1 MPTNQQLLSKESAVV
16 TLKKNLDIPM
26 AVSDAEAFLVDT
38 INTASTLPKL
48 APIYRDVAAGNLDA
62 LSVGRRKLRQAGK
75 DDTATGTDSIANR
88 KIPYAVRKVKWD
100 EWLQNDD
107 VFYSVSARGDNVEEK
122 AINMIQQQFGVDLQD
137 LIFNGD
143 TAAVILDSDGVT
155 EIPDPFLS
163 IVDGFVKKMKQST
176 YKTDLATAEPTI
188 LDFINHIQLLPERY
202 KSFSDVTWFIT
213 QRTNDKLVALIANRQ
228 TGFGDAVLQDG
239 KITRLGGYPVE
250 VVAEMQSG
258 FAALTPK
265 GNLKP
270 VFTRQ
275 LRYIR
280 TADGATAA
288 AKDATY
294 HVLYSYLDAIVREV
308 PAVAYMSGDKL

>member
-1 MPTNQQLLSKESAVV
+1 MATNQQILTKEATVA
-16 TLKKNLDIPM
+16 TIKKNLDIPM
-26 AVSDAEAFLVDT
+26 AVSDAQAFLIDT

-48 APIYRDVAAGNLDA
+48 DPIYRDVAAGKIDA
-62 LSVGRRKLRQAGK
+62 LSVGRRKIREAGK
-75 DDTATGTDSIANR
+75 EDIPTGTGAIVPR
-88 KIPYAVRKVKWD
+88 QIPYSVHKVKWD

-107 VFYSVSARGDNVEEK
+107 VFYSVQSRSDNVEQK
-122 AINMIQQQFGVDLQD
+122 VISMIQQQFGVDLQD

-143 TAAVILDSDGVT
+143 AEATLADGVT
-155 EIPDPFLS
+155 PDPFLS
-163 IVDGFVKKMKQST
+163 ILDGFVKKMKAST
-176 YKTDLATAEPTI
+176 NKTALGTAEPTI
-188 LDFINHIQLLPERY
+188 LDFVNHIQLLPERY
-202 KSFSDVTWFIT
+202 KSFSDIAWFIT
-213 QRTNDKLVALIANRQ
+213 QKTNDKLVAMIASRQ

-239 KITRLGGYPVE
+239 KITRLAGYPVE
-250 VVAEMQSG
+250 VVAEMQNG
-258 FAALTPK
+258 FAALTPR

-294 HVLYSYLDAIVREV
+294 HVLYAYLDAVVREID
-308 PAVAYMSGDKL
+308 AVAYMTGDKL

>member
-1 MPTNQQLLSKESAVV
+1 MNNQTILTKEATVA
-16 TLKKNLDIPM
+16 TIKKNLDIPM

-38 INTASTLPKL
+38 INNASTLPKL
-48 APIYRDVAAGNLDA
+48 APLFRDVAAGNIDA
-62 LSVGRRKLRQAGK
+62 LSVGRRKIREAGK
-75 DDTATGTDSIANR
+75 TDTPTGTGAIVNR
-88 KIPYAVRKVKWD
+88 QIPYAVHKVKWD

-107 VFYSVSARGDNVEEK
+107 VFYSMSARGDDVEAK
-122 AINMIQQQFGVDLQD
+122 VVSMIQQQFAVDLQD

-143 TAAVILDSDGVT
+143 TTATTDGT
-155 EIPDPFLS
+155 TPDPFLS
-163 IVDGFVKKMKQST
+163 ILDGFVKKMKTST
-176 YKTDLATAEPTI
+176 NKTDLTTNEPTI
-188 LDFINHIQLLPERY
+188 LDFVNHIQLLPEKY
-202 KSFSDVTWFIT
+202 KSFPDVSWFIT
-213 QRTNDKLVALIANRQ
+213 QKTNDKLVALVANRQ

-239 KITRLGGYPVE
+239 KITRIAGYPVE
-250 VVAEMQSG
+250 VVAELQSG

-265 GNLKP
+265 SNLKP

-294 HVLYSYLDAIVREV
+294 HVLYGYLDAVVREV
-308 PAVAYMSGDKL
+308 PAVAWMTGSKL

>member
-1 MPTNQQLLSKESAVV
+1 MPISNQEILNKESTIA
-16 TLKKNLDIPM
+16 TIKKNLDIPM

-48 APIYRDVAAGNLDA
+48 APIYRDVAAGNIDA
-62 LSVGRRKLRQAGK
+62 LSVGRRKLRQAGTN
-75 DDTATGTDSIANR
+75 DTPDGTGSITNR

-122 AINMIQQQFGVDLQD
+122 TINMIQQQFGVDLQD
-137 LIFNGD
+137 LVFNGD
-143 TAAVILDSDGVT
+143 TEAKLEDGLT
-155 EIPDPFLS
+155 ADPFLS

-176 YKTDLATAEPTI
+176 SKTDLATNEPTI
-188 LDFINHIQLLPERY
+188 LDFVNHIQLLPERF
-202 KSFSDVTWFIT
+202 KSFSDIAWFIT
-213 QRTNDKLVALIANRQ
+213 QKTNDKLVSLVSQRQ

-239 KITRLGGYPVE
+239 KITRLAGYPVE
-250 VVAEMQSG
+250 VVAEMQGG
-258 FAALTPK
+258 FAALTPRS
-265 GNLKP
+265 NLKP
-270 VFTRQ
+270 IFTRQ

-280 TADGATAA
+280 TGDGATAA

-308 PAVAYMSGDKL
+308 PAVAYMTGDKL

>member
-1 MPTNQQLLSKESAVV
+1 MTTNQQILSKEAAVA
-16 TLKKNLDIPM
+16 TIKKNLDIPM
-26 AVSDAEAFLVDT
+26 ATGDAEAFLVDT

-48 APIYRDVAAGNLDA
+48 QPLYRNIAAGNIDA
-62 LSVGRRKLRQAGK
+62 LSVGRRKLREAGV
-75 DDTATGTDSIANR
+75 DDNPTGTGSINSR

-107 VFYSVSARGDNVEEK
+107 LFYAMAARGDDVESK
-122 AINMIQQQFGVDLQD
+122 AISMIQQQFGVDLQD

-143 TAAVILDSDGVT
+143 TAAESAPGV
-155 EIPDPFLS
+155 PDPFLS
-163 IVDGFVKKMKQST
+163 ILDGFVKKMKAST
-176 YKTDLATAEPTI
+176 HKTDLAANEPTI
-188 LDFINHIQLLPERY
+188 MDFVNHIQLLPERF
-202 KSFSDVTWFIT
+202 KSFSDVSWFIT
-213 QRTNDKLVALIANRQ
+213 QKTNDKLVAMISNRQ
-228 TGFGDAVLQDG
+228 TGFGDAVLQEG
-239 KITRLGGYPVE
+239 KITRLAGYPVE

-265 GNLKP
+265 SNLKP

-294 HVLYSYLDAIVREV
+294 HVLYAYLDAVVREV
-308 PAVAYMSGDKL
+308 DAVAYMTGDKL

>member
-1 MPTNQQLLSKESAVV
+1 MKTNQQIINKESEIASI
-16 TLKKNLDIPM
+16 KKNLDIPM
-26 AVSDAEAFLVDT
+26 AVKDAEAFLVDT
-38 INTASTLPKL
+38 INNATTLSKL
-48 APIYRDVAAGNLDA
+48 SPIYRDVAAGNLDV

-75 DDTATGTDSIANR
+75 DDKPEGVGSIGNR
-88 KIPYAVRKVKWD
+88 KIPYAVRKVRWD

-107 VFYSVSARGDNVEEK
+107 VFYSQAARGDNAEQKV
-122 AINMIQQQFGVDLQD
+122 IDMIQKQFAVDLQD

-143 TAAVILDSDGVT
+143 TEATEDADFLGILD
-155 EIPDPFLS
+155 
-163 IVDGFVKKMKQST
+163 GFIKKMKESEN
-176 YKTDLATAEPTI
+176 KTDLADKDLTI
-188 LDFINHIQLLPERY
+188 LDFVNHIQVLPERY
-202 KSFSDVTWFIT
+202 KSHTDITWFIT
-213 QRTNDKLVALIANRQ
+213 QGTNDRLVSLVSERQ

-239 KITRLGGYPVE
+239 KITRLAGYPTE
-250 VVAEMQSG
+250 IVAEMQSG

-265 GNLKP
+265 ANLKP

-294 HVLYSYLDAIVREV
+294 HVLYAYLDAIVREV
-308 PAVAYMSGDKL
+308 PAVAWMTGDNL

>member
-1 MPTNQQLLSKESAVV
+1 MPMSNQTILNKESTVASI
-16 TLKKNLDIPM
+16 KKNLDIPM
-26 AVSDAEAFLVDT
+26 AISDAEAFLVDT
-38 INTASTLPKL
+38 INMASTLPKL
-48 APIYRDVAAGNLDA
+48 LPIYRNVAAGNLDA
-62 LSVGRRKLRQAGK
+62 LSVGRRRIRQAGK
-75 DDTATGTDSIANR
+75 DDLPTGTGSITSR
-88 KIPYAVRKVKWD
+88 KIPYAVKKLKWD

-107 VFYSVSARGDNVEEK
+107 VFYSVSARGDNAEQK
-122 AINMIQQQFGVDLQD
+122 IISMIQQQFAVDLQD

-143 TAAVILDSDGVT
+143 VDAEEPLST
-155 EIPDPFLS
+155 PDPFLS
-163 IVDGFVKKMKQST
+163 ILDGFVKKMKAST
-176 YKTDLATAEPTI
+176 YKTELVAAEPTI
-188 LDFINHIQLLPERY
+188 MDFVHHIQLLPERF

-213 QRTNDKLVALIANRQ
+213 QKTNDKLVALISNRQ

-239 KITRLGGYPVE
+239 KITRLAGYPVE

-265 GNLKP
+265 SNLKP

-294 HVLYSYLDAIVREV
+294 HVLYSYLDAVVREV
-308 PAVAYMSGDKL
+308 EAVAYMTGEKL

>member
-1 MPTNQQLLSKESAVV
+1 MPMSNQTILNKESTVASI
-16 TLKKNLDIPM
+16 KKNLDIPM
-26 AVSDAEAFLVDT
+26 AISDAEAFLVDT
-38 INTASTLPKL
+38 INMASTLPKL
-48 APIYRDVAAGNLDA
+48 LPIYRNVAAGNLDA
-62 LSVGRRKLRQAGK
+62 LSVGRRRIRQAGK
-75 DDTATGTDSIANR
+75 DDLPTGTGSIASR
-88 KIPYAVRKVKWD
+88 KIPYAVKKLKWD

-107 VFYSVSARGDNVEEK
+107 VFYSVSARGDNAEQK
-122 AINMIQQQFGVDLQD
+122 IISMIQQQFAVDLQD

-143 TAAVILDSDGVT
+143 VDAEEPLST
-155 EIPDPFLS
+155 PDPFLS
-163 IVDGFVKKMKQST
+163 ILDGFVKKMKAST
-176 YKTDLATAEPTI
+176 YKTELVAAEPTI
-188 LDFINHIQLLPERY
+188 MDFVHHIQLLPERF

-213 QRTNDKLVALIANRQ
+213 QKTNDKLVALISNRQ

-239 KITRLGGYPVE
+239 KITRLAGYPVE

-265 GNLKP
+265 SNLKP

-294 HVLYSYLDAIVREV
+294 HVLYSYLDAVVREV
-308 PAVAYMSGDKL
+308 EAVAYMTGEKL

>member
-1 MPTNQQLLSKESAVV
+1 MSNQTILNKESTVASI
-16 TLKKNLDIPM
+16 KKNLDIPM
-26 AVSDAEAFLVDT
+26 AISDAEAFLVDT
-38 INTASTLPKL
+38 INMASTLPKL
-48 APIYRDVAAGNLDA
+48 LPIYRNVAAGNLDA
-62 LSVGRRKLRQAGK
+62 LSVGRRRIRQAGK
-75 DDTATGTDSIANR
+75 DDLPTGTGSIASR
-88 KIPYAVRKVKWD
+88 KIPYAVKKLKWD

-107 VFYSVSARGDNVEEK
+107 VFYSVSARGDNAEQK
-122 AINMIQQQFGVDLQD
+122 IISMIQQQFAVDLQD

-143 TAAVILDSDGVT
+143 VDAEEPLST
-155 EIPDPFLS
+155 PDPFLS
-163 IVDGFVKKMKQST
+163 ILDGFVKKMKAST
-176 YKTDLATAEPTI
+176 YKTELVAAEPTI
-188 LDFINHIQLLPERY
+188 MDFVHHIQLLPERF

-213 QRTNDKLVALIANRQ
+213 QKTNDKLVALISNRQ

-239 KITRLGGYPVE
+239 KITRLAGYPVE
-250 VVAEMQSG
+250 VVAEMQGG

-265 GNLKP
+265 SNLKP

-294 HVLYSYLDAIVREV
+294 HVLYSYLDAVVREV
-308 PAVAYMSGDKL
+308 EAVAYMTGEKL

>member
-1 MPTNQQLLSKESAVV
+1 MPIKTNQQIINKEAAIASI
-16 TLKKNLDIPM
+16 KKNLDIPM
-26 AVSDAEAFLVDT
+26 AVKDAEAFLVDT
-38 INTASTLPKL
+38 INNATTLPSL
-48 APIYRDVAAGNLDA
+48 SPIYRDVAAGNIDA

-75 DDTATGTDSIANR
+75 NDEPTGTGSISNR
-88 KIPYAVRKVKWD
+88 QIPYSVRKVRWD

-107 VFYSVSARGDNVEEK
+107 VFYSQTARGDNAEQKVVD
-122 AINMIQQQFGVDLQD
+122 MIQQQFAVDLQD

-143 TAAVILDSDGVT
+143 LEAKVGDEPEA
-155 EIPDPFLS
+155 EADPFLS
-163 IVDGFVKKMKQST
+163 ILDGFVKKMKESGN
-176 YKTDLATAEPTI
+176 KTDLADQALKIT
-188 LDFINHIQLLPERY
+188 DFVNHIQVLPERF
-202 KSFSDVTWFIT
+202 KSHTDITWFFT
-213 QRTNDKLVALIANRQ
+213 QATNDRLVSLVSERT

-239 KITRLGGYPVE
+239 KITRLAGYPVE
-250 VVAEMQSG
+250 VVAEMQGG

-265 GNLKP
+265 SNLKP

-294 HVLYSYLDAIVREV
+294 HVLYAYLDAIVREID
-308 PAVAYMSGDKL
+308 AVAWMTGDNL

>member
-1 MPTNQQLLSKESAVV
+1 MPINNQQIISKESTVA
-16 TLKKNLDIPM
+16 TIKKNLDIPM

-38 INTASTLPKL
+38 INSASTLPKL

-62 LSVGRRKLRQAGK
+62 LSVGRRRIRQAGK
-75 DDTATGTDSIANR
+75 EDLPTGTDSISSR
-88 KIPYAVRKVKWD
+88 KIPYAVKKLKWD

-107 VFYSVSARGDNVEEK
+107 VFYSVSARGDNAETK
-122 AINMIQQQFGVDLQD
+122 IISMIQEQFAVDLQD

-143 TAAVILDSDGVT
+143 TAAEEPVGT
-155 EIPDPFLS
+155 PDPFLS
-163 IVDGFVKKMKQST
+163 ILDGFVKKMKTST
-176 YKTDLATAEPTI
+176 NKTDLATAEPTI
-188 LDFINHIQLLPERY
+188 MDFVNHIQLLPERF

-213 QRTNDKLVALIANRQ
+213 QKTNDKLVALIANRT
-228 TGFGDAVLQDG
+228 TGFGDAVLQEG
-239 KITRLGGYPVE
+239 KITRLAGYPVE
-250 VVAEMQSG
+250 VVAEMQGG

-265 GNLKP
+265 ANLKP

-308 PAVAYMSGDKL
+308 DAVAYMTGDKL

>member
-1 MPTNQQLLSKESAVV
+1 MKTNKQIINKEAAIASI
-16 TLKKNLDIPM
+16 KKNLDIPM
-26 AVSDAEAFLVDT
+26 AVKDAEAFLVDT
-38 INTASTLPKL
+38 INNATTLPSL
-48 APIYRDVAAGNLDA
+48 SPIYRDVPAGNIDA

-75 DDTATGTDSIANR
+75 NDEPTGTGSIDNR
-88 KIPYAVRKVKWD
+88 QIPYNVRKVRWD

-107 VFYSVSARGDNVEEK
+107 VFYSQTARGDNAEQKVVD
-122 AINMIQQQFGVDLQD
+122 MIQKQFAVDLQD

-143 TAAVILDSDGVT
+143 TDATGDDADFLGILN
-155 EIPDPFLS
+155 
-163 IVDGFVKKMKQST
+163 GFVKKMKESKN
-176 YKTDLATAEPTI
+176 KTDLADQELKIT
-188 LDFINHIQLLPERY
+188 DFVNHIQVLPERF
-202 KSFSDVTWFIT
+202 KSHTDISWFFT
-213 QRTNDKLVALIANRQ
+213 QATNDRLVSLVSERK

-239 KITRLGGYPVE
+239 KITRIAGYPVE
-250 VVAEMQSG
+250 IVAEMQGG

-265 GNLKP
+265 SNLKP

-294 HVLYSYLDAIVREV
+294 HVLYAYLDAIVREID
-308 PAVAYMSGDKL
+308 AVAWMTGDNL

>member
-1 MPTNQQLLSKESAVV
+1 MKTNQEIINKETAIASI
-16 TLKKNLDIPM
+16 KKNIDIPM
-26 AVSDAEAFLVDT
+26 AVKDAEAFLVDT
-38 INTASTLPKL
+38 INNAKTLNAL
-48 APIYRDVAAGNLDA
+48 VPIYRDVAAGNIDA
-62 LSVGRRKLRQAGK
+62 LSVGRRRLRQAGK
-75 DDTATGTDSIANR
+75 DDTPTGTGSVSSR

-107 VFYSVSARGDNVEEK
+107 VFYSQVARGDNAEEK
-122 AINMIQQQFGVDLQD
+122 VINMIQKQFAVDLQD

-143 TAAVILDSDGVT
+143 VNATLEDGET
-155 EIPDPFLS
+155 PDEFLN
-163 IVDGFVKKMKQST
+163 IIDGFVKKMKKST
-176 YKTDLATAEPTI
+176 NKTDLADRDLTI
-188 LDFINHIQLLPERY
+188 LDFINHIQVLPERY
-202 KSFSDVTWFIT
+202 KSHTDITWFIT
-213 QRTNDKLVALIANRQ
+213 QGTNDRLVSLVSERK

-239 KITRLGGYPVE
+239 KITRLAGYSTE
-250 VVAEMQSG
+250 IVAEMQGG

-265 GNLKP
+265 SNLKP

-294 HVLYSYLDAIVREV
+294 HVLYAYLDAIVREID
-308 PAVAYMSGDKL
+308 AVAWMTGSKL

>member
-1 MPTNQQLLSKESAVV
+1 MKTNQQIINKESQIASI
-16 TLKKNLDIPM
+16 KKNLDIPM
-26 AVSDAEAFLVDT
+26 AVKDAEAFLVDT
-38 INTASTLPKL
+38 INNAKTLNSL
-48 APIYRDVAAGNLDA
+48 VPIYRDVAAGNIDA

-75 DDTATGTDSIANR
+75 NDEPTGTGSISNR
-88 KIPYAVRKVKWD
+88 KIPYSVRKVRWD

-107 VFYSVSARGDNVEEK
+107 VFYSQAARGDNAEQKV
-122 AINMIQQQFGVDLQD
+122 IDMIQRQFAVDLQD

-143 TAAVILDSDGVT
+143 KDAVGDDADFLGILD
-155 EIPDPFLS
+155 
-163 IVDGFVKKMKQST
+163 GFIKKMKESPN
-176 YKTDLATAEPTI
+176 KTDLAEEDLKI
-188 LDFINHIQLLPERY
+188 LDFVNHIQVLPERF
-202 KSFSDVTWFIT
+202 KSHTDITWFIT
-213 QRTNDKLVALIANRQ
+213 QATNDRLVSLVSERQ

-239 KITRLGGYPVE
+239 KITRLAGYPVE

-265 GNLKP
+265 SNLKP

-294 HVLYSYLDAIVREV
+294 HVLYAYLDAIVREV
-308 PAVAYMSGDKL
+308 DAVAWMTGEKL

>member
-1 MPTNQQLLSKESAVV
+1 MPMSNQTILNKESTVARI
-16 TLKKNLDIPM
+16 KKNLDIPM
-26 AVSDAEAFLVDT
+26 AISDAEAFLVDT

-48 APIYRDVAAGNLDA
+48 QPIYRDVAAGNLDA
-62 LSVGRRKLRQAGK
+62 LSVGRRKIREAGRE
-75 DDTATGTDSIANR
+75 DLPTGTDSIANR

-107 VFYSVSARGDNVEEK
+107 VFYSVAARGDNVEQK
-122 AINMIQQQFGVDLQD
+122 VISMIQQQFGVDLQD

-143 TAAVILDSDGVT
+143 SEAEESVGV
-155 EIPDPFLS
+155 PDPFLS
-163 IVDGFVKKMKQST
+163 ILDGFIKKMKKSDN
-176 YKTDLATAEPTI
+176 KTDLAANEPTI
-188 LDFINHIQLLPERY
+188 LDFVNHIQLLPERY
-202 KSFSDVTWFIT
+202 KSNPDIAWFIT
-213 QRTNDKLVALIANRQ
+213 QKTNDKLVALVSQRQ

-239 KITRLGGYPVE
+239 KIVRIAGYPVE

-258 FAALTPK
+258 FAALTPRS
-265 GNLKP
+265 NLKP

-294 HVLYSYLDAIVREV
+294 HVLYAYLDAVVREV
-308 PAVAYMSGDKL
+308 DAVAWMSGEKL

>member
-1 MPTNQQLLSKESAVV
+1 MKTNQEIINKETAIASI
-16 TLKKNLDIPM
+16 KKNIDIPM
-26 AVSDAEAFLVDT
+26 AVKDAEAFLVDT
-38 INTASTLPKL
+38 INNAKTLNSL
-48 APIYRDVAAGNLDA
+48 VPIYRDVAAGNIDA
-62 LSVGRRKLRQAGK
+62 LSVGRRRLRQAGK
-75 DDTATGTDSIANR
+75 NDEPTGTGSIGNR

-107 VFYSVSARGDNVEEK
+107 VFYSQAARGDNAEQKV
-122 AINMIQQQFGVDLQD
+122 IDMIQRQFAVDLQD

-143 TAAVILDSDGVT
+143 VDATLEDGETPDEFLNILD
-155 EIPDPFLS
+155 
-163 IVDGFVKKMKQST
+163 GFIKKMKQSPN
-176 YKTDLATAEPTI
+176 KTDLAAADLTI
-188 LDFINHIQLLPERY
+188 LDFVNHIQVLPERF
-202 KSFSDVTWFIT
+202 KSHTDITWFIT
-213 QRTNDKLVALIANRQ
+213 QATNDKLVALVSERQ

-239 KITRLGGYPVE
+239 KITRLAGYPVE

-265 GNLKP
+265 SNLKP

-294 HVLYSYLDAIVREV
+294 HVLYAYLDAIVREV
-308 PAVAYMSGDKL
+308 DAVAWMTGDKL